1 MYGVTYSTFINAMS
15 KSNVHLNRK
24 VLADMAFNEP
34 LSFRSVLEVI
44 KIKGFQ
50 PRVPRIQLT
59 ATDTTTDN
67 TVSETANSTVQLQ
80 TGKKSSGKKYVN
92 PLSKGAVRRRLA
104 AQNI

>member
-1 MYGVTYSTFINAMS
+1 MS

-50 PRVPRIQLT
+50 PRVPRILL
-59 ATDTTTDN
+59 TDTTTN
-67 TVSETANSTVQLQ
+67 KTATSTVQLQ
-80 TGKKSSGKKYVN
+80 TGKKCSGKKYVN
-92 PLSKGAVRRRLA
+92 ELSKGAVRRRLA

>member
-59 ATDTTTDN
+59 ATDTASTNTVNKMADN
-67 TVSETANSTVQLQ
+67 TLQLQ
-80 TGKKSSGKKYVN
+80 TGKKSSGKKYMN
-92 PLSKGAVRRRLA
+92 PLSKGAVRKRLA

>member
-59 ATDTTTDN
+59 ATDTTGTN
-67 TVSETANSTVQLQ
+67 TVNNTANSTIQLP
-80 TGKKSSGKKYVN
+80 TGKKSSSKKYVN
-92 PLSKGAVRRRLA
+92 ELSKGAVRKRLA